1 VSPRLTVY
9 YNTICPVC
17 NAGIDWQHNRLV
29 QAARAGII
37 EFRDIN
43 LEPDAL
49 ARFGAGLEDVR
60 RRLHGLDADGHLHV
74 GADCAIAIW
83 QLTPGDAWLA
93 RVVGL
98 PPIRPVAR
106 IAYDRFADLL
116 YAWNR
121 RKGHW

>member
-17 NAGIDWQHNRLV
+17 NAGIDWQRNRLV

-83 QLTPGDAWLA
+83 RLTPGDAWLA

>member
-1 VSPRLTVY
+1 MRSP
-9 YNTICPVC
+9 
-17 NAGIDWQHNRLV
+17 AS
-29 QAARAGII
+29 
-37 EFRDIN
+37 
-43 LEPDAL
+43 AL
-49 ARFGAGLEDVR
+49 GWKMCSA
-60 RRLHGLDADGHLHV
+60 LHGLDADGHLHV

-116 YAWNR
+116 YA
-121 RKGHW
+121 